1 MKLTAQ
7 VGAVNHGKPGK
18 LTFPFLLTE
27 GAVVALLARNWAAM
41 SHPDFYSA
49 RGR

>member
-7 VGAVNHGKPGK
+7 GGAVNHGKPEK
-18 LTFPFLLTE
+18 RTLPFLLAE
-27 GAVVALLARNWAAM
+27 DVVVALLARHSVVTN
-41 SHPDFYSA
+41 HTNFFIA